1 MSDIDQFSVTA
12 RRINKGMSQ
21 DPYLMGKN
29 LDAWSPL
36 SLTAMGYMAELGIRM
51 GTPHMI

>member
-21 DPYLMGKN
+21 DPYLMGKT
-29 LDAWSPL
+29 LTLGPRFRSRPWETWQSLESAWAL
-36 SLTAMGYMAELGIRM
+36 RI
-51 GTPHMI
+51 